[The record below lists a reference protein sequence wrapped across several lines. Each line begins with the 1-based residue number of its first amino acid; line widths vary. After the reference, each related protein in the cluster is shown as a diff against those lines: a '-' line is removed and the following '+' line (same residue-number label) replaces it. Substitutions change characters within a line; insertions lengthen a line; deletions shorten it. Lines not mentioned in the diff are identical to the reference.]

1 MTNPFDKKDHKF
13 GTEGFLAMYLQK
25 YQLILGSD
33 LEMYQQVDDRVFN
46 EENPCNIYFVL
57 KRPKITIEP
66 SSFKSEGKLAKFDFK
81 IHHQNSFDIL
91 NMVTE
96 FSNSETPLKL
106 ITEYPF
112 NLFKIQEENGKTHL
126 VARPS
131 SMMDHDIVLDNIN
144 IEKLDYE
151 ILYIGQAYG
160 KDGKRTALDRLS
172 SHETLQKIYMHSLS
186 QNPDCDI
193 WIMLT
198 RFAQVSAL
206 FSLGDDLVNK
216 DLNNEKRD
224 LDLVDTFFS
233 NNGFKFSEK
242 QKINFTE
249 AALIKYFEPEYNIEF
264 KNNFPNE
271 NHKSYSE
278 CYDLDIRALNIEVDT
293 SEFIRKLYTEK
304 VARNSRHSKLYEFR
318 DDKDRLNFFGTI

>member
-1 MTNPFDKKDHKF
+1 MINPFDKKDHKF

-25 YQLILGSD
+25 YQLILGTD
-33 LEMYQQVDDRVFN
+33 LEMYQKDDDRTFDD
-46 EENPCNIYFVL
+46 ENPCHIYFVL
-57 KRPKITIEP
+57 KKPKVTIDP
-66 SSFKSEGKLAKFDFK
+66 STFRCEGKLAKFDFI
-81 IHHQNSFDIL
+81 IHHQSGFQVL
-91 NMVTE
+91 NMALE
-96 FSNSETPLKL
+96 FPDSETPLKL

-112 NLFKIQEENGKTHL
+112 NLFMIQEESGKTHL

-131 SMMDHDIVLDNIN
+131 SIMDHDIVLNNIN
-144 IEKLDYE
+144 IDKLDYE

-216 DLNNEKRD
+216 NLNNEKRD
-224 LDLVDTFFS
+224 LDLVDTFFLIMVS
-233 NNGFKFSEK
+233 NF
-242 QKINFTE
+242 QKN
-249 AALIKYFEPEYNIEF
+249 K
-264 KNNFPNE
+264 K
-271 NHKSYSE
+271 
-278 CYDLDIRALNIEVDT
+278 
-293 SEFIRKLYTEK
+293 
-304 VARNSRHSKLYEFR
+304 
-318 DDKDRLNFFGTI
+318 